1 MIQSITRPDEE
12 LADKLRL
19 GGKRVTESR
28 RRVLRALAES
38 DDHFTIDG
46 LARRLPAVGRATVF
60 RTVKLLLE
68 QGLLCR
74 VLLDDGSVRYRLSRR
89 AAHHHHLICVECG
102 DVQDFIDCDLGRLS
116 LELSRR
122 TDYEINGHRLEM
134 YGRCP
139 ACRSAEGVAPGSA
152 R

>member
-1 MIQSITRPDEE
+1 MAE
-12 LADKLRL
+12 KLRL
-19 GGKRVTESR
+19 GGQRVTKSR

-74 VLLDDGSVRYRLSRR
+74 VLLEDGSVRYRLSRR
-89 AAHHHHLICVECG
+89 EAHHHHLICVECG
-102 DVQDFIDCDLGRLS
+102 DVQDFVECDLGPLS

-139 ACRSAEGVAPGSA
+139 ACQAAEGAAPGSDG
-152 R
+152 